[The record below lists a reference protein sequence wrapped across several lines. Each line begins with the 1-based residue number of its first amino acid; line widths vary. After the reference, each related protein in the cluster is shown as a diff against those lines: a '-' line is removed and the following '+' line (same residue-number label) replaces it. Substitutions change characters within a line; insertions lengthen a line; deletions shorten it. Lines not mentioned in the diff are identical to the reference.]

1 MSEAV
6 ATYCAN
12 HPDRETGLRCNRCGK
27 YICSQCAVRTPTGY
41 RCQECV
47 RGQQKKFETAKTFDY
62 IIGFI
67 VAAFLSGLGGWL
79 ASVIGFFTILLAP
92 AAGGVIA
99 EVVRAATG
107 GGALRCFFASLWL
120 VSFLE
125 RRHLSYCLYYFCL
138 TAEVLGYCYRF
149 YGRCCTSRSPP
160 RLLITACPASR

>member
-6 ATYCAN
+6 ATYLAT
-12 HPDRETGLRCNRCGK
+12 HHDRETGLPCNRCGK

-47 RGQQKKFETAKTFDY
+47 RGQQKKFETAKPFDY

-67 VAAFLSGLGGWL
+67 VAAFLSGLGGCL

-99 EVVRAATG
+99 EAVRAATG
-107 GGALRCFFASLWL
+107 
-120 VSFLE
+120 
-125 RRHLSYCLYYFCL
+125 RR
-138 TAEVLGYCYRF
+138 
-149 YGRCCTSRSPP
+149 RSP
-160 RLLITACPASR
+160 RLFQMTTVGVVAGGLPFVVRPL